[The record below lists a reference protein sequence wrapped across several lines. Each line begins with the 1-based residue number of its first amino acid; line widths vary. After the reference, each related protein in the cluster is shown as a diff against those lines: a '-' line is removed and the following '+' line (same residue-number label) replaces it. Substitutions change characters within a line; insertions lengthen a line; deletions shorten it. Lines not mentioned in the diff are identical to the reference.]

1 MSSEQEHFA
10 QHTISVDAPAGVV
23 YGMLADA
30 VRWPVFLASHV
41 HVERMDFDGVTE
53 QLRMWDV
60 TADHVRSSRT
70 RRVLKPQSRSIEF
83 EQQDTFWPDA
93 PTTGAWTVVPEDG
106 DRSLVTLRQDLPP
119 AGPYR
124 STAHDAHADV
134 RAQLDGVREMAE
146 RWDRLDEL
154 LLSFEDSVLVDGP
167 FELVYDFLY
176 RIENWAETIPHVE
189 WTSVTEDQPG
199 VQLAAMDT
207 CAEETGETVTV
218 EAVRLCFPHAGR
230 IVFKET
236 VTPEL
241 IAAHAGEWYLLPE
254 HSGVRVGCTHHV
266 LLREEAVAP
275 VLGEEATLADT
286 RRYVREWLGRASTE
300 ALGLAKW
307 HAESAVRRL
316 R

>member
-1 MSSEQEHFA
+1 MPTGQGQFA
-10 QHTISVDAPAGVV
+10 QHTISVAAPAGVV

-53 QLRMWDV
+53 HLRMWDV
-60 TADHVRSSRT
+60 TAGHVRSSRI
-70 RRVLKPQSRSIEF
+70 RRVLRPQARLIEF

-93 PTTGAWTVVPEDG
+93 PTTGAWSVEAADG
-106 DRSLVTLRQDLPP
+106 GRCLVTLRHDLPP
-119 AGPYR
+119 AGPDR
-124 STAHDAHADV
+124 PGGNDAHTDV
-134 RAQLDGVREMAE
+134 RARLEGVRTMAE
-146 RWDRLDEL
+146 HWEKLDEL
-154 LLSFEDSVLVDGP
+154 LLSFEDNVLVEGP
-167 FELVYDFLY
+167 FELAYDFLY
-176 RIENWAETIPHVE
+176 RIENWAETIGHVE

-207 CAEETGETVTV
+207 CAEETGESVTT

-230 IVFKET
+230 IVFKQT
-236 VTPEL
+236 RTPEL
-241 IAAHAGEWYLLPE
+241 IAAHVGEWYLLPE
-254 HSGVRVGCTHHV
+254 PAGVRAGCTHHV
-266 LLREEAVAP
+266 MLREEAVAP
-275 VLGEEATLADT
+275 VLGEEATLADA
-286 RRYVREWLGRASTE
+286 RRYVREWLGRASNE